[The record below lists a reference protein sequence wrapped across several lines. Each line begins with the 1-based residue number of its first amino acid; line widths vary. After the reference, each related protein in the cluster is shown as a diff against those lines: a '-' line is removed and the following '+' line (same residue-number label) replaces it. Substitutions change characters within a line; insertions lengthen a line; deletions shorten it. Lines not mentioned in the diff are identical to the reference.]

1 MNILL
6 INGPNLNLLGNREP
20 EIYGNKTLKDIEIA
34 LSNKALKEE
43 ISLECFQ
50 SNHEGQIVDKIQ
62 NSIERIDGILINAGA
77 FTHTSV
83 AIRDALIG
91 SNIPYVELHI
101 SNIFNREP
109 FRKDSYLS
117 DKAIGVISGFG
128 IKSYFLALDGIMEY
142 LDKE

>member
-1 MNILL
+1 MNIWL
-6 INGPNLNLLGNREP
+6 INGPNVNLLGSRGP

-34 LSNKALKEE
+34 LSNKALNEKV
-43 ISLECFQ
+43 SLECFQ
-50 SNHEGQIVDKIQ
+50 SNHEGQIVDKIH
-62 NSIERIDGILINAGA
+62 NSIKRIDGILINAGA

-128 IKSYFLALDGIMEY
+128 ITSYFLALDGIMEY